1 LAFLIAARIMAII
14 TGICE
19 VCGKFQKDKKFEIS
33 DKRNNAAWNF
43 IICDTC
49 NRKRIRPLI
58 ILFVASSV
66 SILVI

>member
-33 DKRNNAAWNF
+33 DKRDNAAWNF

-49 NRKRIRPLI
+49 NRKRIKPL
-58 ILFVASSV
+58 
-66 SILVI
+66 